1 MLPAIR
7 AKITGT
13 GSFAPP
19 RRMSNAD
26 LESLVD
32 TTDQWIRERTGIRER
47 RIADDSIRCS
57 DMGTAAALNAMEMAH
72 CAPEDV
78 DLLVD
83 ATVTADFPLPSNGC
97 LVQEKLGLVNAVAF
111 DVVAACT
118 GFIAGLAIARGFIES
133 GMYRKILVI
142 GSERLSSLTN
152 WSDRTTCVLF
162 GDAAGAVVLE
172 PSDSGSGIL
181 STFMKSD
188 GRMAEW
194 LQVKVGGTRHPHTRE
209 FAWDGSDKIAMRG
222 SDVFKVAVKEMANA
236 CQKAIETAGVKPE
249 DVSWVVPHQANMRII
264 EALTKRL
271 GLAPEKVI
279 VNVDRYGNT
288 SSASVPL
295 ALDEVNRAGRIKPG
309 DLVLMTAFGGGLIWG
324 AALVKW

>member
-1 MLPAIR
+1 MTQPIR

-26 LESLVD
+26 LEALVD

-47 RIADDSIRCS
+47 RIADDSISCA
-57 DMGTAAALNAMEMAH
+57 DMAAAAARNAMDMAH
-72 CAPEDV
+72 CAPEEV

-83 ATVTADFPLPSNGC
+83 ATVTADFRLPSNGC

-133 GMYRKILVI
+133 GMYRKVVVI

-172 PSDSGSGIL
+172 PSGNGSGIL

-194 LQVKVGGTRHPHTRE
+194 LQVKVGGTKHPHTRD

-222 SDVFKVAVKEMANA
+222 TDVFKVAVKEMGNA
-236 CQKAIETAGVKPE
+236 CMQVIESAGVRPE
-249 DVSWVVPHQANMRII
+249 DVSWVVPHQANLRII

-271 GLAPEKVI
+271 GVAPDKVV
-279 VNVDRYGNT
+279 VNVDQYGNT

-324 AALVKW
+324 AALTRW

>member
-1 MLPAIR
+1 MFPTIR
-7 AKITGT
+7 AKIAGT

-19 RRMSNAD
+19 RRMSNAE

-32 TTDQWIRERTGIRER
+32 TSDPWIRERTGIHER
-47 RIADDSIRCS
+47 RIADD
-57 DMGTAAALNAMEMAH
+57 
-72 CAPEDV
+72 
-78 DLLVD
+78 
-83 ATVTADFPLPSNGC
+83 
-97 LVQEKLGLVNAVAF
+97 
-111 DVVAACT
+111 
-118 GFIAGLAIARGFIES
+118 AI
-133 GMYRKILVI
+133 
-142 GSERLSSLTN
+142 

-172 PSDSGSGIL
+172 PSDPGSGIL

-194 LQVKVGGTRHPHTRE
+194 LQVKVGGTKHPHTRE

-222 SDVFKVAVKEMANA
+222 TDVFKVAVKEMGNA
-236 CQKAIETAGVKPE
+236 CLHAIETAGVRPE

-271 GLAPEKVI
+271 GVSQDKVV

-288 SSASVPL
+288 SAASVPL
-295 ALDEVNRAGRIKPG
+295 ALDEANRDGRIKPG

-324 AALVKW
+324 AALTRW

>member
-1 MLPAIR
+1 MTQPIR

-13 GSFAPP
+13 GSYAPP
-19 RRMSNAD
+19 RRMTNVD
-26 LESLVD
+26 LEALVD
-32 TTDQWIRERTGIRER
+32 TTDQWIRDRTGIRER
-47 RIADDSIRCS
+47 RIADDSITCS
-57 DMGTAAALNAMEMAH
+57 DMAAAAARNAMEMAH

-78 DLLVD
+78 DVIVD
-83 ATVTADFPLPSNGC
+83 ATITPDYPLPSNGC

-118 GFIAGLAIARGFIES
+118 GFIAGLAIARGFIET
-133 GMYRKILVI
+133 GMYRKVVVI

-172 PSDSGSGIL
+172 PADDGSGVL

-188 GRMAEW
+188 GRMCDW
-194 LQVKVGGTRHPHTRE
+194 LQVKVGGTRHPHTKE

-222 SDVFKVAVKEMANA
+222 ADVFKVAVKEMGNA
-236 CQKAIETAGVKPE
+236 CMRVLETAGVKPE
-249 DVSWVVPHQANMRII
+249 DVSLVVPHQANMRII
-264 EALTKRL
+264 EALIKRL
-271 GLAPEKVI
+271 GIAPDKV
-279 VNVDRYGNT
+279 VANVDRYGNT

-295 ALDEVNRAGRIKPG
+295 ALDELNRAGRIKPG

-324 AALVKW
+324 SVLVRW